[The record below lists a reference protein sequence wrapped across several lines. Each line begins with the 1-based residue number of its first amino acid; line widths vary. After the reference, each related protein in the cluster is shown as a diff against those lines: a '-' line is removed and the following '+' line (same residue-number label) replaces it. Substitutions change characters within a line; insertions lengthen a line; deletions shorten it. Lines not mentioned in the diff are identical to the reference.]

1 MPRHSAPTANWCVEK
16 IEVKVVSG
24 EYIDRTGV
32 VVTVQGSDCKVR
44 ACLFVCVC
52 VSVMH
57 AYMHPFIHTHRQTRR
72 QAYKHTYLCGCL
84 QVKLQDGT
92 MTIVPSEDLEAVV
105 AQKVCVAVLALC
117 YGAARSVSLFSASAL
132 LSPLRLLVC
141 PDTLPSCSYTACV
154 RHRTRLSSS
163 CPASS
168 KAAQAFTLSSV
179 LSLHLMHHPTNH
191 MKLPIMPMNSMPTSL
206 CISPR
211 PDSIASARPVS

>member
-1 MPRHSAPTANWCVEK
+1 MSL
-16 IEVKVVSG
+16 
-24 EYIDRTGV
+24 
-32 VVTVQGSDCKVR
+32 
-44 ACLFVCVC
+44 CLCMCVC
-52 VSVMH
+52 H
-57 AYMHPFIHTHRQTRR
+57 ACIH
-72 QAYKHTYLCGCL
+72 ASFHTYAQTDTQAGIQTYILMWML

-117 YGAARSVSLFSASAL
+117 YGAARSVSSSSASAL

>member
-1 MPRHSAPTANWCVEK
+1 
-16 IEVKVVSG
+16 
-24 EYIDRTGV
+24 
-32 VVTVQGSDCKVR
+32 
-44 ACLFVCVC
+44 
-52 VSVMH
+52 MH
-57 AYMHPFIHTHRQTRR
+57 AYMHPSIHTHRQTRR

-84 QVKLQDGT
+84 QVKLHDGA

-117 YGAARSVSLFSASAL
+117 YGAARSVSSSSASAQ

-191 MKLPIMPMNSMPTSL
+191 ITADHAHEQHAHIALHIA
-206 CISPR
+206 SPR
-211 PDSIASARPVS
+211 FYRIGATSVVILICLCMSEHVY